1 MAPTAAGQAW
11 SPPPPRPPRPR
22 SRPRAPAL
30 PPPPRAAS
38 GRGRG
43 AATATDPLPRAAP
56 HAARPGASR
65 LEGPLSAGFGDG
77 PRSGG
82 FQRSAF
88 SVQWTLDGIA
98 RRLQLRSGIQRIFIE
113 TLRMNQ
119 GLYLSKLGGLLFSLS
134 LKQLRTGSDPSWA
147 PFLCCRGS
155 GAGFQRKSWA
165 PGGPPGPS
173 AQPIS
178 GSCRCGAG
186 GLTSEDPGS
195 GLGHRPPERPLL
207 PPRRAFPQLLP
218 RLYREMPGTL
228 SLGIFEERRVHVRRR
243 RGFLLQV
250 RLRAQQDR
258 REPLGAPQ
266 SPCSIRFSSAAGTIP
281 GRAGTVGTGQEGAC
295 RRPLLLTFWKAA
307 GSFSFFSTTLLFLMI
322 VHNRCICFPCSSSK
336 GVSL

>member
-1 MAPTAAGQAW
+1 MGTLLLLPGVGGPASSG
-11 SPPPPRPPRPR
+11 SPGPPVDPLV
-22 SRPRAPAL
+22 PAL
-30 PPPPRAAS
+30 SPFRALA
-38 GRGRG
+38 
-43 AATATDPLPRAAP
+43 
-56 HAARPGASR
+56 
-65 LEGPLSAGFGDG
+65 
-77 PRSGG
+77 
-82 FQRSAF
+82 
-88 SVQWTLDGIA
+88 
-98 RRLQLRSGIQRIFIE
+98 
-113 TLRMNQ
+113 
-119 GLYLSKLGGLLFSLS
+119 
-134 LKQLRTGSDPSWA
+134 
-147 PFLCCRGS
+147 
-155 GAGFQRKSWA
+155 GAGR
-165 PGGPPGPS
+165 
-173 AQPIS
+173 
-178 GSCRCGAG
+178 

-228 SLGIFEERRVHVRRR
+228 SLGLFEERRMHVRRR

-258 REPLGAPQ
+258 REPLRGPQ

-322 VHNRCICFPCSSSK
+322 VHNQCICFPCSSSK

>member
-1 MAPTAAGQAW
+1 MDPLV
-11 SPPPPRPPRPR
+11 
-22 SRPRAPAL
+22 PAL
-30 PPPPRAAS
+30 SPFRALAGA
-38 GRGRG
+38 GRGGSRQR
-43 AATATDPLPRAAP
+43 T
-56 HAARPGASR
+56 PG
-65 LEGPLSAGFGDG
+65 
-77 PRSGG
+77 
-82 FQRSAF
+82 
-88 SVQWTLDGIA
+88 LDLGI
-98 RRLQLRSGIQRIFIE
+98 
-113 TLRMNQ
+113 
-119 GLYLSKLGGLLFSLS
+119 
-134 LKQLRTGSDPSWA
+134 D
-147 PFLCCRGS
+147 
-155 GAGFQRKSWA
+155 
-165 PGGPPGPS
+165 
-173 AQPIS
+173 
-178 GSCRCGAG
+178 
-186 GLTSEDPGS
+186 
-195 GLGHRPPERPLL
+195 PPERPLL

-218 RLYREMPGTL
+218 RPYREMPGTL